1 MEPPTPI
8 SFRFNDLPTEL
19 ALIIF
24 KHAAQPPF
32 AQYVPYTRDPYS
44 SALSLCQV
52 SKNVRRAVL
61 PELLHTVLL
70 LTPRHLL
77 AFVRALRMQKTYI
90 DQQHDLAFDYAP
102 CVHRMSIGEFR
113 GAVHIPVPYTPP
125 PMPEL
130 ECEFDID
137 LLAPV
142 ILGVSSLTIDSRSL
156 DLLTRCLK
164 HLCNS
169 DVNLDVDHK
178 KSLFPL

>member
-1 MEPPTPI
+1 I

-19 ALIIF
+19 ALVVF

-32 AQYVPYTRDPYS
+32 AQYLPYPRHPYT

-52 SKNVRRAVL
+52 SKDIRRAVL

-70 LTPRHLL
+70 LTARHLL

-113 GAVHIPVPYTPP
+113 GAVQTPAGPYILL

-130 ECEFDID
+130 ECEFDIG

-142 ILGVSSLTIDSRSL
+142 ILGVSSLTIKFGSL
-156 DLLTRCLK
+156 GLL
-164 HLCNS
+164 
-169 DVNLDVDHK
+169 HK
-178 KSLFPL
+178 VPQT